1 MMRRLHAARLTVIA
15 LAACIFV
22 AGGCTKRDAANIAAD
37 TDEPQD
43 VVETA
48 KQVVAAMKAKDGAGL
63 AAFVHRERGVRFSP
77 YAFVDVGSDRVLS
90 RADVRRLWEDD
101 RVYSWGHAE
110 GTGDPLMLTP
120 AGYFERF
127 VMDRDFTAATSVTVN
142 DYQTRGTTNS
152 NAAAVYPNGTSV
164 EFFLEPFEG
173 QGDPAF
179 DWRALRLV
187 FENQNGSW
195 HLIAVIHDEWTT

>member
-15 LAACIFV
+15 LAACIIV

-63 AAFVHRERGVRFSP
+63 AEFVHRERGVRFSP

-127 VMDRDFTAATSVTVN
+127 VMDRDLTAATSVTVN
-142 DYQTRGTTNS
+142 EYQTRGTTNS
-152 NAAAVYPNGTSV
+152 NAAAVYPSDTSV

-195 HLIAVIHDEWTT
+195 QLIAVIHDEWTA